1 MKELLCK
8 IKVAWMVVRG
18 DEDGIARLVLGWI
31 NALLAKLP
39 DERTAGIA
47 DAVAGVA
54 EAVGR
59 IAALAAKAGVANAV
73 AATSAA
79 VRTVSDAVRDRVLT
93 AEEGGAIDA
102 AVRTAVKAWKEC

>member
-1 MKELLCK
+1 MKLIGK
-8 IKVAWMVVRG
+8 IKAAWAILTG
-18 DEDGIARLVLGWI
+18 DEDGIAKLILQWI
-31 NALLAKLP
+31 NSLLAKLP
-39 DERTAGIA
+39 DEKTAGIA

-59 IAALAAKAGVANAV
+59 IAALVAKAGVANAI

-93 AEEGGAIDA
+93 AEEGSAIDA